1 MIWGYPDSGNHR
13 ILKLFVAAVETKE
26 PRHKHHDVVKVT
38 RHTEYSHGHPIP
50 PHDLV
55 TVTKHTEYSYGHP
68 PPHLVKVTR
77 PMIYSHSHPP
87 PPHDVVRVTR
97 HTEYSYGQPHPPDA
111 VRVSEHV
118 EYPHHAIET
127 GERTELSGFNCLLAL
142 SGRGFLGLTIS
153 NRIQSATPSFSDFHV
168 ESI

>member
-87 PPHDVVRVTR
+87 PPHDVVRVDKAHGVLLWAATSAR
-97 HTEYSYGQPHPPDA
+97 CGQGVRARGVSASCNRDWRAHRA
-111 VRVSEHV
+111 V
-118 EYPHHAIET
+118 
-127 GERTELSGFNCLLAL
+127 GFQLSSWLF
-142 SGRGFLGLTIS
+142 RDV
-153 NRIQSATPSFSDFHV
+153 DFWV
-168 ESI
+168 